1 MNWQYNKKEF
11 TEEMIG
17 DSYGFVYLITNLIN
31 NKKYIGKKFFS
42 KAGYK
47 TVKGKRKKIRKSSDW
62 LKYYGSNKTL
72 LEDVTLHGEENFK
85 REILHLCK
93 TRSDCAYLELK
104 EQIDNRVLES
114 TDWYNDWIMVKVR
127 KDHIKHFS
135 FKPDTDTYN
144 IPEEEIHISGKIT
157 S

>member
-1 MNWQYNKKEF
+1 MNWLYQNKLF
-11 TEEMIG
+11 TEDMIG
-17 DSYGFVYLITNLIN
+17 DSYGYVYIITNLID

-47 TVKGKRKKIRKSSDW
+47 TVKGKRKKIRKPSDW

-72 LEDVTLHGEENFK
+72 LEDVKLHGEQNFK

-104 EQIDNRVLES
+104 EQMDNRVLES
-114 TDWYNDWIMVKVR
+114 GSWYNDWIMVKVR
-127 KDHIKHFS
+127 KDHLKLFS
-135 FKPDTDTYN
+135 
-144 IPEEEIHISGKIT
+144 
-157 S
+157 

>member
-1 MNWQYNKKEF
+1 MSWYYKEKEF

-31 NKKYIGKKFFS
+31 HKKYIGKKFFS

-62 LKYYGSNKTL
+62 LSYYGSNKTL
-72 LEDVTLHGEENFK
+72 LEDVTSHGEENFK

-114 TDWYNDWIMVKVR
+114 TEWYNDWIMVKVR
-127 KDHIKHFS
+127 KDHIKHFN

-144 IPEEEIHISGKIT
+144 ILEEEIHASGKIV

>member
-1 MNWQYNKKEF
+1 MSWLYQNKEF

-17 DSYGFVYLITNLIN
+17 DSYGYVYLITNLIN

-47 TVKGKRKKIRKSSDW
+47 TVKGKRKKIRKPSDW
-62 LKYYGSNKTL
+62 LEYYGSNKTL
-72 LEDVTLHGEENFK
+72 LEDVKLQGEQNFK

-114 TDWYNDWIMVKVR
+114 DGFYNDWVSVKIR
-127 KDHIKHFS
+127 KDYLKLFS
-135 FKPDTDTYN
+135 
-144 IPEEEIHISGKIT
+144 
-157 S
+157 